1 MELHTHIKK
10 LRQDR
15 GLTQVQV
22 AMRAQMSVRNYQR
35 IEAGRCQPRI
45 QTAKSIAEAL
55 NCTVEELFPV
65 CEDAKTAAGDSSS
78 SQNNCI
84 KKKPLPRSGYGR
96 VKTLERVQLF
106 FICGKK
112 D

>member
-55 NCTVEELFPV
+55 NCTVEELAEALNCTVEELFPAY
-65 CEDAKTAAGDSSS
+65 EDAKTAAGDSSS

-84 KKKPLPRSGYGR
+84 NKKPLP
-96 VKTLERVQLF
+96 Q
-106 FICGKK
+106 
-112 D
+112 

>member
-10 LRQDR
+10 LRRSR

-35 IEAGRCQPRI
+35 IEAGKCQPRI

-55 NCTVEELFPV
+55 NCTVEELFPT
-65 CEDAKTAAGDSSS
+65 CRDANTAGRDIS
-78 SQNNCI
+78 SQ
-84 KKKPLPRSGYGR
+84 
-96 VKTLERVQLF
+96 
-106 FICGKK
+106 
-112 D
+112 

>member
-65 CEDAKTAAGDSSS
+65 SEDAKTVAGDSSS

-84 KKKPLPRSGYGR
+84 KKKPLP
-96 VKTLERVQLF
+96 Q
-106 FICGKK
+106 
-112 D
+112 